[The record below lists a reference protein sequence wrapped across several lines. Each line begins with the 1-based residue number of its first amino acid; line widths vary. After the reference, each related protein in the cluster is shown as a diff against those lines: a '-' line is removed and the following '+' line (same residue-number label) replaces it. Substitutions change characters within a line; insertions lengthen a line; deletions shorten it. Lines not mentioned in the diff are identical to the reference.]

1 MTIKRNKLTNF
12 LLATAAVLLL
22 AHTATFAQPGERID
36 PRHPSVAYLQEWGY
50 MVGSGLK
57 CKPTW
62 GEEFGRSIIPLGDV
76 NGDAIADFLI
86 ERMRCDSA
94 FGDNGMKQG
103 NELLLYYGVKG
114 KLPATSSG
122 QRIGISEVGSVIRY
136 LCFGDFNNDHYNDLV
151 VRCQIY
157 GDTSAGNIM
166 TSRGQYD
173 VASVVVFWN
182 DGNGKYS
189 LADTS
194 RLLCDAQM
202 WLGPRQ
208 ALAVDIS
215 GDGINDLLLRGVGGG
230 FSNGKVSKIPEW
242 YIYKGNNNRKW
253 NKDEGCEYIMQ
264 RWWQSPSSTRIEY
277 WDHDCDGTA
286 DLILHNNE
294 QAVEKVS
301 ILYLSRGHSFLD
313 TNDIE
318 SIDTWQANGRFI
330 LFQDVTGDAVKEM
343 VMIGGDF
350 SNGRIKVFAGK
361 PGQRLLEQY
370 GDGRDSA
377 DRANARFPLR
387 PWAQIMLPN
396 ALHDGWFGS
405 EHVLFDLGDINNDGT
420 SEIVAHADPYIII
433 YTTGRTLD
441 SLIDILY
448 NIPDESWG
456 TLRRLGDIDG
466 SSQISYGATW
476 QGRVHFLKAPPK
488 DEIPTYGGRLR
499 SLPHP
504 VGFRCEAALG
514 VEQYQAPEPH
524 SPSQQIEFTQQQTIP
539 VPPTT
544 VTGAQQ

>member
-1 MTIKRNKLTNF
+1 MTKQTNKPTLLLLLT
-12 LLATAAVLLL
+12 TAALLL
-22 AHTATFAQPGERID
+22 GQNQTHAQTRID

-122 QRIGISEVGSVIRY
+122 QRIGISEVGSRTY
-136 LCFGDFNNDHYNDLV
+136 FLCVGDYDTDSYFDIVCGVEHYADTTGGNNWQYQTGRAIIFWGNAEGKYRLSDTTQLPCDAPIWIAPSRGLIIDANNDGIHDITIVGAGFGFGNGAI
-151 VRCQIY
+151 QKIASIY
-157 GDTSAGNIM
+157 IYYGKKG
-166 TSRGQYD
+166 SRLG
-173 VASVVVFWN
+173 N
-182 DGNGKYS
+182 DGKAAM
-189 LADTS
+189 AD
-194 RLLCDAQM
+194 
-202 WLGPRQ
+202 
-208 ALAVDIS
+208 
-215 GDGINDLLLRGVGGG
+215 
-230 FSNGKVSKIPEW
+230 
-242 YIYKGNNNRKW
+242 
-253 NKDEGCEYIMQ
+253 Q
-264 RWWQSPSSTRIEY
+264 RWWDPPPYDWAE
-277 WDHDCDGTA
+277 WMDHDCDGVKDMVFHDKTT
-286 DLILHNNE
+286 L
-294 QAVEKVS
+294 VEK
-301 ILYLSRGHSFLD
+301 IHIAYGNPQTGWID

-350 SNGRIKVFAGK
+350 NNGRIKVFAGK

-524 SPSQQIEFTQQQTIP
+524 SPSQQIEFTQQQIIP